1 MIKVNLF
8 VGKKPIDLA
17 SIGGFDLSKLNVKHL
32 LLAIGLSYTP
42 EFYFYDKF
50 TEELNAVQAKISASN
65 KKYATLQTEAKSLDN
80 IQKQVDALERLEK
93 NLEEK
98 LVVVKEI
105 FKKRS
110 NPMNVMLYIAKN
122 TPEDLWL
129 TEMLIENNTIQIKG
143 ESLGYKSIGLFIENL
158 RNSIF
163 FRKDIKLDSS
173 STQTKPTGERVEAFI
188 IKGVILSYE

>member
-8 VGKKPIDLA
+8 VGKKPVDLA
-17 SIGGFDLSKLNVKHL
+17 SLGGFDLSKLNLKYL
-32 LLAIGLSYTP
+32 AIAIGLSYLP
-42 EFYFYDKF
+42 DFYFYDMFQEQITANDQKMSGF
-50 TEELNAVQAKISASN
+50 S
-65 KKYATLQTEAKSLDN
+65 KKYGEIQTETKALDN

-93 NLEEK
+93 NLQEK

-110 NPMNVMLYIAKN
+110 NPMNIMLYIAKN

-129 TEMLIENNTIQIKG
+129 TELMVENNIIQIKG
-143 ESLGYKSIGLFIENL
+143 ESKDYKSIGLLIENL

-163 FRKDIKLDSS
+163 FRKDIKLEG
-173 STQTKPTGERVEAFI
+173 STTQMKENGDRVEVFLVR
-188 IKGVILSYE
+188 GVILSYE

>member
-1 MIKVNLF
+1 MIKVNLL

-17 SIGGFDLSKLNVKHL
+17 SLGGFDLSKLNVKY
-32 LLAIGLSYTP
+32 LAAAIALSYLP

-50 TEELNAVQAKISASN
+50 AEELNQFQEKISTKNS
-65 KKYATLQTEAKSLDN
+65 KYANLQKEAKSLDN

-93 NLEEK
+93 NLEDK

-122 TPEDLWL
+122 TPDDLWL
-129 TEMLIENNTIQIKG
+129 TEMLIENNTIQLKG

-163 FRKDIKLDSS
+163 FRKDIKLESS
-173 STQTKPTGERVEAFI
+173 STQQKEGGERVEVFLVR
-188 IKGVILSYE
+188 GVILSYE